1 MEKGGEHHG
10 SIRLKGWP
18 LPGGSGEAGPK
29 ALAPEEGVRQK
40 ARGADA
46 FPGLSIYIFYGFVSI

>member
-1 MEKGGEHHG
+1 MKKGGDAYGPVRFQGRALSED
-10 SIRLKGWP
+10 S
-18 LPGGSGEAGPK
+18 EACPK
-29 ALAPEEGVRQK
+29 TLAPEEGVRQK